1 MKTRYS
7 GKSFKDSSTMKKSK
21 LSLLEKRKIKREKKK
36 KRQIYKMID
45 EHGEEED
52 EKTKRDLEIL
62 KEYHKKETKSV
73 KKIFI
78 TLFLLGALIYI
89 VKFLIGFFK

>member
-1 MKTRYS
+1 
-7 GKSFKDSSTMKKSK
+7 
-21 LSLLEKRKIKREKKK
+21 
-36 KRQIYKMID
+36 MID

-62 KEYHKKETKSV
+62 KNYQKKEAKSI

-89 VKFLIGFFK
+89 VKFLMGFF

>member
-1 MKTRYS
+1 MSQRYS
-7 GKSFKDSSTMKKSK
+7 GKSRKDSSTMKKPK

-62 KEYHKKETKSV
+62 KNYKKKEAKSI
-73 KKIFI
+73 KKLFI
-78 TLFLLGALIYI
+78 ALFLLGALIYI
-89 VKFLIGFFK
+89 VKFLMGFV

>member
-1 MKTRYS
+1 MSQRYS
-7 GKSFKDSSTMKKSK
+7 GKSRKDSSTMKKSK

-36 KRQIYKMID
+36 KRQIYKM
-45 EHGEEED
+45 EEED
-52 EKTKRDLEIL
+52 KKAERDLEIL
-62 KEYHKKETKSV
+62 KNYHKKETKSV

-89 VKFLIGFFK
+89 VKFLMGFF

>member
-7 GKSFKDSSTMKKSK
+7 GKSFKDSSTMKKAK
-21 LSLLEKRKIKREKKK
+21 LSIREKRKLKREKKK
-36 KRQIYKMID
+36 KRQIYKMLD

-62 KEYHKKETKSV
+62 KKYHKKEIKSV

-78 TLFLLGALIYI
+78 TLFLIFALVYI
-89 VKFLIGFFK
+89 VKLLMGFF

>member
-1 MKTRYS
+1 MSKRYS
-7 GKSFKDSSTMKKSK
+7 GKSFKDSSIMKKSK
-21 LSLLEKRKIKREKKK
+21 LSFSEKRKIKREKKK

-62 KEYHKKETKSV
+62 KKYHKKETKSV

-78 TLFLLGALIYI
+78 TLFLIFALVYI
-89 VKFLIGFFK
+89 VKFLMGFF